1 MLHQEKESII
11 RFKEE
16 SYLDNKFVQIDENEA
31 FKLISVTDHKGYP
44 KEEENEIYQIV
55 TGAIANQFRYYNS
68 SNGGKKLELVFVQD
82 PEGRLM
88 NYDFITSTIIDT
100 KKVNEMR
107 MKIKTKN
114 SIYHF
119 ERAQLPKE
127 NFFNDE
133 SNLIDL
139 YLSNLSDK
147 YIKGYYYSP
156 NKNHYPLEKV
166 LNLGMF
172 TDTVLIS
179 LPEKS
184 FQRKISYYLSSGNT
198 IRFYDIS
205 LLHYYN
211 FDLLIHNE
219 SKNEMILEFP
229 NTVTWV
235 IPAGVSKRGKLSE
248 K

>member
-88 NYDFITSTIIDT
+88 NYDFITSTIVDT
-100 KKVNEMR
+100 KKANER
-107 MKIKTKN
+107 MIIKTKN

-127 NFFNDE
+127 KFLNNE
-133 SNLIDL
+133 SNLMDL
-139 YLSNLSDK
+139 YLSNLADK
-147 YIKGYYYSP
+147 YIKGYYYNSKG
-156 NKNHYPLEKV
+156 NYYPLENV
-166 LNLGMF
+166 IHVGMF

-179 LPEKS
+179 LPEES
-184 FQRKISYYLSSGNT
+184 YQRKISYYLSSGNT

-205 LLHYYN
+205 LLHDY
-211 FDLLIHNE
+211 DCELLVHNE

-229 NTVTWV
+229 NVVTWV
-235 IPAGVSKRGKLSE
+235 IPAGESKRGKLSE